1 LDQNRIRQVL
11 HNLLKNA
18 IEASED
24 NGRAVEITIH
34 YNAKVID
41 NENYLEVSITDNGPG
56 IPQAMLR
63 SLFEPYVSN
72 KPKGSGLGLAIV
84 KKIIEEHNG
93 KVWAENPSGQGA
105 SILFTIPMEDNDV
118 ERQKTIDLSG

>member
-1 LDQNRIRQVL
+1 
-11 HNLLKNA
+11 
-18 IEASED
+18 
-24 NGRAVEITIH
+24 
-34 YNAKVID
+34 
-41 NENYLEVSITDNGPG
+41 
-56 IPQAMLR
+56 MLR